1 MCPIYYS
8 SLEKNKKEEVL
19 SNFLSKNDAYNKV
32 LVSSSALEEGLDYPS
47 IRLPCIMSHFLHG
60 INLMPFLRTDHFCV
74 KRCYKWHQLLT
85 LELEV

>member
-19 SNFLSKNDAYNKV
+19 SNFLSKNDAYNRV

-47 IRLPCIMSHFLHG
+47 IRLVVYKDFSYSFLS
-60 INLMPFLRTDHFCV
+60 FL
-74 KRCYKWHQLLT
+74 
-85 LELEV
+85 

>member
-32 LVSSSALEEGLDYPS
+32 LVSSSGLEEGLDYPS
-47 IRLPCIMSHFLHG
+47 IRLVVYKDFSYSFLS
-60 INLMPFLRTDHFCV
+60 FL
-74 KRCYKWHQLLT
+74 
-85 LELEV
+85 